1 MPDLFSPIS
10 IGSLTLK
17 NRVMMAPMENGM
29 AHTGGMVSERLIHFF
44 EERARHGVGII
55 MTGSVTI
62 APEGA
67 GLPAQIAIYD
77 EKFLPGLKAL
87 CDAVHKAGAKIGAQI
102 YHAGRQ
108 ATEAITGLTPVA
120 ASVIPCAILGNHPRE
135 LAKEELPG
143 LVEKFAVAADR
154 AVRAGFDLIEV
165 HFAHGYLLAGFLSPH
180 SNHRKDEYGGSLEN
194 RCRFPL
200 EVLKEVVRVVD
211 GRVPVTI
218 RISAQEFL
226 DDGLQFE
233 DVKAICRRAEECGA
247 QAVSVTAGCYDSVY
261 TSIQPM
267 YVPRGFL
274 IPYAEELKKT
284 LSVPVIVAGRLNSGT
299 LIKEIVSDGKA
310 DMVAVGRGFFADP
323 ELVEKLQSG
332 AFDDIRYCVACNQG
346 CCDRIFVGE
355 AATCMLN
362 ARASFEMERNI
373 VPASSPKKIAVVGGG
388 PAGME
393 AARVAALRGHQ
404 VVVYEQEALPGGKLP
419 LVAAPP
425 EKGDFLLFL
434 DYLRHQLVRLGV
446 PVVRRRVEK
455 PEDLQD
461 DSPDA
466 IVIATGARQVMVP
479 VPGHDLP
486 LVVMAEDILSGKA
499 SFGQK
504 IVVVGGGLVGVE
516 TAHFLASLGAHVVIV
531 EMLDGIAR
539 EAGPTYVQ
547 HIHDT
552 MKKYHIDIYTNTRI
566 ERILRDGIEFQG
578 KKEPADTVVI
588 AAGYRSNNAIV
599 DVMRKQYSDVYVIG
613 DARSPKNIFQAVHDA
628 FLCAEKL

>member
-1 MPDLFSPIS
+1 M
-10 IGSLTLK
+10 
-17 NRVMMAPMENGM
+17 
-29 AHTGGMVSERLIHFF
+29 
-44 EERARHGVGII
+44 
-55 MTGSVTI
+55 
-62 APEGA
+62 
-67 GLPAQIAIYD
+67 
-77 EKFLPGLKAL
+77 
-87 CDAVHKAGAKIGAQI
+87 
-102 YHAGRQ
+102 
-108 ATEAITGLTPVA
+108 
-120 ASVIPCAILGNHPRE
+120 
-135 LAKEELPG
+135 
-143 LVEKFAVAADR
+143 
-154 AVRAGFDLIEV
+154 
-165 HFAHGYLLAGFLSPH
+165 
-180 SNHRKDEYGGSLEN
+180 
-194 RCRFPL
+194 
-200 EVLKEVVRVVD
+200 
-211 GRVPVTI
+211 
-218 RISAQEFL
+218 
-226 DDGLQFE
+226 
-233 DVKAICRRAEECGA
+233 
-247 QAVSVTAGCYDSVY
+247 
-261 TSIQPM
+261 
-267 YVPRGFL
+267 
-274 IPYAEELKKT
+274 
-284 LSVPVIVAGRLNSGT
+284 
-299 LIKEIVSDGKA
+299 
-310 DMVAVGRGFFADP
+310 
-323 ELVEKLQSG
+323 
-332 AFDDIRYCVACNQG
+332 
-346 CCDRIFVGE
+346 
-355 AATCMLN
+355 
-362 ARASFEMERNI
+362 
-373 VPASSPKKIAVVGGG
+373 
-388 PAGME
+388 
-393 AARVAALRGHQ
+393 
-404 VVVYEQEALPGGKLP
+404 
-419 LVAAPP
+419 AAPP